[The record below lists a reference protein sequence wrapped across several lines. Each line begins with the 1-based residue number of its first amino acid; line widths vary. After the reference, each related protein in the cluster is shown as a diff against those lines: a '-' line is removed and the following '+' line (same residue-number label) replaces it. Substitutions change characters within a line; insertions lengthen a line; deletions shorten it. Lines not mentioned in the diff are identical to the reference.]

1 MSAQPIRQRG
11 GVEIVAEIADA
22 ARALQTTTDTWRSF
36 LPRPGAL
43 TDAQTCVAGLQ
54 RSLADLAV
62 AMEASRHE

>member
-1 MSAQPIRQRG
+1 MNALPIRQRG
-11 GVEIVAEIADA
+11 PVDIVTEVIDA
-22 ARALQTTTDTWRSF
+22 ARALQTAADTWRTF

-62 AMEASRHE
+62 AMGGSRHE